1 MVIKWAKLYENA
13 VIPTLGTDGAAGW
26 DFTAMADVEIPARS
40 QAIIATG
47 IAAEIPHGWVGLIRG
62 RSGFSKRSKCLLSD
76 DYIIEQRAARNAGV
90 IDSDYR
96 GEIGVML
103 HNPTDTAVTI
113 SKGQA
118 FAQMVVVPCLI
129 ESETVA
135 ISELQRTIRGAQGYG
150 HTGDKRGG

>member
-1 MVIKWAKLYENA
+1 MRVRWAKLDENA
-13 VIPTLGTDGAAGW
+13 VIPTLGTAGAAGW
-26 DFTAMADVEIPARS
+26 DLTAKADVEIAAHS
-40 QAIIATG
+40 QTIIGTG
-47 IAAEIPHGWVGLIRG
+47 IAAEIPHGYVGLIRG
-62 RSGFSKRSKCLLSD
+62 RSGFSKRSQCLLSD
-76 DYIIEQRAARNAGV
+76 DYIIERRAVRTAGV

-129 ESETVA
+129 ESETVD

-150 HTGDKRGG
+150 HTGDKRG